1 MELGRPPALGLPS
14 SARGTPNNPRPT
26 TEETRSL
33 CSNYLPR
40 HRESLLS
47 YLLSGHSAQADRFLT
62 LKPGFDHVPLL
73 SKASCVSLG
82 LSQQCSITQVRCLRL
97 HHLALLSLS
106 SLSPHLVPHPRPS
119 RQSLFPAMLLPQA
132 ISPMA
137 VSMPSNRGYKRGSTF
152 LKTKSNSRQ
161 SADTSACL
169 GSSV

>member
-73 SKASCVSLG
+73 SKASCVSPRALSAMFHHPGQVFEAPPSGSALPVQPQPSPCPPPQTLQTVPLPCHAPSSGHFPYGREYAFQQG
-82 LSQQCSITQVRCLRL
+82 LQ
-97 HHLALLSLS
+97 
-106 SLSPHLVPHPRPS
+106 
-119 RQSLFPAMLLPQA
+119 
-132 ISPMA
+132 
-137 VSMPSNRGYKRGSTF
+137 KRVDF
-152 LKTKSNSRQ
+152 FKNK
-161 SADTSACL
+161 
-169 GSSV
+169 VKF